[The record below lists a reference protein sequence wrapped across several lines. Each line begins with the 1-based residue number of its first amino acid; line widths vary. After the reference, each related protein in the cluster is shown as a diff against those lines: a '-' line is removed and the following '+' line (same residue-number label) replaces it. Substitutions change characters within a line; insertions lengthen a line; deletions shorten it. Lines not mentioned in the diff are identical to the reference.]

1 MRELRAPH
9 PQTDRTACG
18 KNGFNPPVR
27 RGEHPSSRLGGFI
40 VTGSATVS
48 ATVSSQLTAL
58 CLVSHVEEE
67 NQQL

>member
-48 ATVSSQLTAL
+48 SQLTAL